1 MRDCIRIPYPC
12 EKNEYSEYTGKRR
25 TRSRVGFRHRLH
37 AGFRHRLCA
46 VLLCV
51 CLISGCGQKSAGPS
65 QEEQP
70 QGEVVRVGYTGM
82 AGESPQLH
90 YQVDTMYPL
99 VLIDRI
105 GYAAGGKKVAVF
117 VGGENG
123 AGYDIIDSGTGKT
136 VYSGKMTYAGT
147 EESRQAVCYGTFT
160 EMVEE
165 GAYFIRS
172 DKLGESYPFVIGDGM
187 YSELLRN
194 ICLSLER
201 DWDGREAYDAALLMQ
216 DARTLT
222 NLLIAYEC
230 YTGIFGD
237 DTGCAYS
244 GNTVPDL
251 LDLAAVRIKKI
262 ASLDR
267 SRLTDAQ
274 LAAYTGILAK
284 FSQDYKVADAS
295 FSSECLAAAQLG
307 YAALTKRESE
317 DMDAALLFYAASELY
332 RATGYAVYHDVIRS
346 YRRDQGGSGSKDP
359 GIMEFYGNIAYV
371 TSKHRVDMK
380 LCDGIVRSMMRD
392 VEEIAASYNENLYM
406 TMQEQ
411 MGEVCE
417 DLVKLVVVNYVISS
431 YEYVTVQENQLH
443 YLLGRNPRGA
453 GWAYRTADGI
463 VTDNAEQASALV
475 LLLCEIVKSEMG
487 EGN

>member
-1 MRDCIRIPYPC
+1 MRTPYPC
-12 EKNEYSEYTGKRR
+12 KKNEYSEYTGKRR
-25 TRSRVGFRHRLH
+25 TRSR

-46 VLLCV
+46 VFLCV
-51 CLISGCGQKSAGPS
+51 CLIGGCGQKSSDQP
-65 QEEQP
+65 QDEQP
-70 QGEVVRVGYTGM
+70 QGEVIRVGYTGM

-99 VLIDRI
+99 VLTDRI
-105 GYAAGGKKVAVF
+105 GYAAGSKKVAVF

-123 AGYDIIDSGTGKT
+123 AGYDIIDSETGKT

-147 EESRQAVCYGTFT
+147 EDSRQTAVCYGTFT

-165 GAYFIRS
+165 GAYYIRS

-187 YSELLRN
+187 YSELFRK
-194 ICLSLER
+194 ICLSLEQH
-201 DWDGREAYDAALLMQ
+201 WDGHEAYDAKLLMQ
-216 DARTLT
+216 DARTLS

-251 LDLAAVRIKKI
+251 LDLAAVRVRRI

-267 SRLTDAQ
+267 SQLTDTQ

-284 FSQDYKVADAS
+284 FAQDYKVADAS
-295 FSSECLAAAQLG
+295 FAGECLAAAQLG

-317 DMDAALLFYAASELY
+317 GMDASLLFYAASELY
-332 RATGYAVYHDVIRS
+332 RATGYAAYHDVVRS
-346 YRRDQGGSGSKDP
+346 YHRDKDTSHGTGRKDS

-371 TSKHRVDMK
+371 TSKNRVDMK
-380 LCDGIVRSMMRD
+380 LCDEIVRSMMRD
-392 VEEIAASYNENLYM
+392 VEQIAASYNENLYM

-411 MGEVCE
+411 MGEVRE
-417 DLVKLVVVNYVISS
+417 DLVKLVVVNYVITS

>member
-1 MRDCIRIPYPC
+1 MRIPYPC
-12 EKNEYSEYTGKRR
+12 KKNEYSEYTGKRR
-25 TRSRVGFRHRLH
+25 TRPRVGFRHRLH

-46 VLLCV
+46 VSLCV
-51 CLISGCGQKSAGPS
+51 CLIGGCGQKSSNQS

-70 QGEVVRVGYTGM
+70 QGEVIRVGYTGM

-105 GYAAGGKKVAVF
+105 GYAAGSKKVAVF

-123 AGYDIIDSGTGKT
+123 AGYDIIDSKTGKT

-147 EESRQAVCYGTFT
+147 EDSRQDTVCYGMFT

-165 GAYFIRS
+165 GAYYIRS

-187 YSELLRN
+187 YSELFRN
-194 ICLSLER
+194 ICLSLEQH
-201 DWDGREAYDAALLMQ
+201 WDGHETYDAELLMQ
-216 DARTLT
+216 DARTLS

-230 YTGIFGD
+230 YTGVFGD

-251 LDLAAVRIKKI
+251 LDLAAVRVKKI

-284 FSQDYKVADAS
+284 FAQDYKVADAS

-307 YAALTKRESE
+307 YAALTKRELG
-317 DMDAALLFYAASELY
+317 DMDAGLLFYAASELY

-359 GIMEFYGNIAYV
+359 GVMEFYGNIAYV

-380 LCDGIVRSMMRD
+380 LCDEIVRTMLRD
-392 VEEIAASYNENLYM
+392 VEEIAASYNENPYM
-406 TMQEQ
+406 TLQEQ

-487 EGN
+487 EGS